1 MIGSDLLQVY
11 KEALVSGSL
20 GSMLNKG
27 NIKFIPKPED
37 PKMITNWLP
46 ITLLNVSYKTI
57 VKALGLKV
65 WPLLPLIIRPEQIGF
80 IMGRYIL
87 DNVIIIW
94 EGMEWARSSNHD
106 TIFIKI
112 DFKKAYD
119 RIEQNFIIDILDALG
134 FGPIF

>member
-1 MIGSDLLQVY
+1 M
-11 KEALVSGSL
+11 
-20 GSMLNKG
+20 
-27 NIKFIPKPED
+27 
-37 PKMITNWLP
+37 
-46 ITLLNVSYKTI
+46 
-57 VKALGLKV
+57 
-65 WPLLPLIIRPEQIGF
+65 LPLIIRPEQIGF